1 MYRKPDNLNRSIE
14 LVEIE
19 DDPIRE
25 KAVKIFQC
33 ETCPETFKMLIALNK
48 HECKMVEQSVPRK
61 KKSIEVVMVEAK
73 EDNCENQSI
82 TDTIVEEEQINQ
94 GKTAKKYRN

>member
-1 MYRKPDNLNRSIE
+1 MYRKPENLNRSIE

-48 HECKMVEQSVPRK
+48 HECKMLEQSATRK
-61 KKSIEVVMVEAK
+61 KKSTEVVMVEA
-73 EDNCENQSI
+73 NFENQSI
-82 TDTIVEEEQINQ
+82 ADTIVEEEQINQ
-94 GKTAKKYRN
+94 GKTAVI